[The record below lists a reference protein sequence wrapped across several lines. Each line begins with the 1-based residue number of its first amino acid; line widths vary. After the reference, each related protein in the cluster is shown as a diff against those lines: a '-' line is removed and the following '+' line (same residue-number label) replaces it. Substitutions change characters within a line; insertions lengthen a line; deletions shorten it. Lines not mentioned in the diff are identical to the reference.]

1 MIREAIKR
9 NRAIE
14 LINLN
19 HSISEIMMQTGMN
32 EIDIVRMK
40 KHIQDSQKLANEN
53 QKKIPVS
60 PQEDGCQ

>member
-19 HSISEIMMQTGMN
+19 HSIPEIMMQTGMN
-32 EIDIVRMK
+32 EVDIVKMK
-40 KHIQDSQKLANEN
+40 KHIQASQKLANEN
-53 QKKIPVS
+53 HKKIPVS
-60 PQEDGCQ
+60 PQEDWCQ